1 MKSGLC
7 KLLRMTSSKRSKAAT
22 KLFNEAVRGKIPS
35 TDRSAYIDSD
45 TYIDV
50 NNGVE
55 QRRVAEV
62 HKGLESSSISLSFS
76 KEIIIGYDRSSCA
89 NIWTS
94 KYETF
99 LNCSTWMQCP

>member
-7 KLLRMTSSKRSKAAT
+7 KLLRMTSSTRSKTAT
-22 KLFNEAVRGKIPS
+22 KLFSEAVRGKIPS
-35 TDRSAYIDSD
+35 TDRSADIDSD

-62 HKGLESSSISLSFS
+62 HKRLESPSISLSFS
-76 KEIIIGYDRSSCA
+76 KEIIMDYEGSSCA
-89 NIWTS
+89 NTWT
-94 KYETF
+94 
-99 LNCSTWMQCP
+99 QQI